1 MEVTINYN
9 GQAVAV
15 EVTLEVYEF
24 LDRADHKAENLSHEQ
39 RRHWDGREFD
49 EYIVAT
55 EGVGIYGETPEEYL
69 CRMETLGELMAVL
82 DTCTEAQRRR
92 FLLYALDGLS
102 YAEIG
107 TICGCS
113 KYSVRDSIIA
123 VRKIFKDFFETDPT
137 NDPFSGY
144 QVKGIVSLIPAGGG
158 QRTSCPPL
166 PFSGGKPM
174 KTINLR
180 WIYPH
185 YRHDEFVEVSDEVW
199 EVMRQAQREMNNYE
213 RRKVYHRAW
222 YSLDA
227 YSWTEN
233 YALEHGRS
241 PEEILLEREERAAH
255 LRLLAALPEALAHAT
270 PTQARRVRA
279 YYIAGITSRKL
290 PGWRRTQQQG
300 QYCHPAG
307 PAEYAP
313 LL

>member
-1 MEVTINYN
+1 
-9 GQAVAV
+9 
-15 EVTLEVYEF
+15 
-24 LDRADHKAENLSHEQ
+24 
-39 RRHWDGREFD
+39 
-49 EYIVAT
+49 
-55 EGVGIYGETPEEYL
+55 
-69 CRMETLGELMAVL
+69 
-82 DTCTEAQRRR
+82 
-92 FLLYALDGLS
+92 
-102 YAEIG
+102 
-107 TICGCS
+107 
-113 KYSVRDSIIA
+113 
-123 VRKIFKDFFETDPT
+123 
-137 NDPFSGY
+137 
-144 QVKGIVSLIPAGGG
+144 
-158 QRTSCPPL
+158 
-166 PFSGGKPM
+166 M

-279 YYIAGITSRKL
+279 WVGVAWARASGKAAISRRRAARSSRSKRISSGDL
-290 PGWRRTQQQG
+290 P
-300 QYCHPAG
+300 CSSA
-307 PAEYAP
+307 
-313 LL
+313 